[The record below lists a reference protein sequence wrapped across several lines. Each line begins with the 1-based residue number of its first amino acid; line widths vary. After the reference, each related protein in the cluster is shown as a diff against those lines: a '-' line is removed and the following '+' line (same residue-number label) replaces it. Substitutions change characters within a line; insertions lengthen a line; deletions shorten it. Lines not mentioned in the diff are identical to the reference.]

1 MKLGDLVKWIGFPGS
16 TILVEEKYG
25 IIIKKIPAKKEFCHW
40 GSDNIRF
47 DVLWSN
53 GRIGKMLYSE
63 TVEVVSESRRFS
75 KKKKHLGP
83 LD

>member
-1 MKLGDLVKWIGFPGS
+1 MKLGDLVKWIGFPGA
-16 TILVEEKYG
+16 TVQPEEKYG
-25 IIIKKIPAKKEFCHW
+25 IIIKKIYTHPAES
-40 GSDNIRF
+40 SDRIN
-47 DVLWSN
+47 VLW
-53 GRIGKMLYSE
+53 GGGTIGKALYQE